1 MLRNVE
7 SRFATQPNV
16 NIPRTRMRIP
26 HRYTTTWN
34 VGELIPTFCT
44 EVIPG
49 SSHRVKSHKVVR
61 TQPLVSAPMDDL
73 YLDTYYFFV
82 PFRLVWSHWK
92 EFMGEN
98 TTSPWVP
105 NVTYQIPMLRTWTG
119 TSAPSNPLGVRKGSL
134 LDYFGCS
141 LNLVQN
147 PKTEYIEFSA
157 LYTRA
162 YALIVREFFQDQNLE
177 TPINVPL
184 DDLNRTIIGITTS
197 SASSVQD
204 PQNIHAGANPYI
216 VNKFH
221 DYFTSALPSPVKS
234 ATDLLAFPDMPIIVT
249 DKIKSNEELLELY
262 PSGIPSSMQIITGG
276 TGTSFTT
283 DTASAYAFNSNK
295 LGIPSNLSAVSG
307 TTLHDLRVAF
317 AIDRLLQRDAI
328 GGTRYR
334 EMLRAHFAVTS
345 PDASMQV
352 PQYLGGSRLPLQISQ
367 ILQTSESNTTP
378 QGNVAGYSL
387 TSDSHYDFDASFT
400 EHGLILGLQCV
411 RYKNSYQQGI
421 HRRFTRKNRLEFYF
435 PEFAKLDSQP
445 IYKKEIYADGSSNDN
460 SVFGYQEYASD
471 YRYHPDVITGEMRSG
486 ITNSL
491 DSWHFGDYYNQAPT
505 LSRAWMQV
513 DKSNVDRALAVT
525 SSTSNQLW
533 CNILFEDIATL
544 PMPLYSIPDLMGNF

>member
-34 VGELIPTFCT
+34 VGQLIPTFCT

-61 TQPLVSAPMDDL
+61 TQPMVSAPMDDL

-98 TTSPWVP
+98 TSSPWVP
-105 NVTYQIPMLRTWTG
+105 QVTYSVPQLFISYSNSGAAFIP
-119 TSAPSNPLGVRKGSL
+119 VGSL
-134 LDYFGCS
+134 VDYFGIPVGKS
-141 LNLVQN
+141 M
-147 PKTEYIEFSA
+147 TSDSHISFSA
-157 LYTRA
+157 LYFRA

-177 TPINVPL
+177 TPVNVPL
-184 DDLNRTIIGITTS
+184 DDINRACANSSNISYLNDVNGLHIG
-197 SASSVQD
+197 
-204 PQNIHAGANPYI
+204 GNPYI

-249 DKIKSNEELLELY
+249 DKQKTNDELLELY

-276 TGTSFTT
+276 TGTTFIT

-295 LGIPSNLSAVSG
+295 FGIPSNLSAVSG

-334 EMLRAHFAVTS
+334 EMLRSHFAVTS

-387 TSDSHYDFDASFT
+387 TSDSHFDFDASFT

-421 HRRFTRKNRLEFYF
+421 HRRFSRKNRLDFYF

-445 IYKKEIYADGSSNDN
+445 IYKKEIYADGSANDD

-486 ITNSL
+486 INNSL